1 MSDAANKLEIDKLK
15 KEITRL
21 RSKLAF
27 GDATSI
33 QLTAQRKKFQEI
45 SKKLSRYL
53 SPQIH
58 KQIFSGK
65 ESAEVKSSRKKLT
78 ILFSDIVDF
87 TAISD
92 QLESEELTNILN
104 FYLNEMSEIAFK
116 FGGTVDKYIG
126 DGIMIFFGDP
136 ESAGAEQDAK
146 VCVQMAIEMQKR
158 VGELKD
164 YWGKQFGLAN
174 PIEIRI
180 GINTGFCTVG
190 NFGSN
195 QRLDYTAMG
204 GQVNL
209 ASRLESLAS
218 PGSIVVSEETYILI
232 KSLYKFQQPKRIDI
246 KGFARTVTYF
256 EMDVKSSAKMHFS
269 NLNGTGYEL
278 IINEDLFTN
287 ESLKELKKSLSDYEV

>member
-1 MSDAANKLEIDKLK
+1 
-15 KEITRL
+15 
-21 RSKLAF
+21 
-27 GDATSI
+27 
-33 QLTAQRKKFQEI
+33 
-45 SKKLSRYL
+45 
-53 SPQIH
+53 
-58 KQIFSGK
+58 
-65 ESAEVKSSRKKLT
+65 
-78 ILFSDIVDF
+78 
-87 TAISD
+87 
-92 QLESEELTNILN
+92 
-104 FYLNEMSEIAFK
+104 
-116 FGGTVDKYIG
+116 
-126 DGIMIFFGDP
+126 MIFFGDP

-158 VGELKD
+158 MGELKD

-209 ASRLESLAS
+209 ASRLEALAS

-232 KSLYKFQQPKRIDI
+232 KSLYKFQKPKRIDI

-256 EMDVKSSAKMHFS
+256 EMDVKSSTQMHFS

-278 IINEDLFTN
+278 VINEDLFTN